1 MNKNISIAALRDLPL
16 IQEAD
21 LKNKVVLVR
30 VDHNV
35 VKGGVIHDPYRID
48 ATFGTLFYILSKGGK
63 IILMTHVGRPRNKA
77 DQSILQ
83 SDATSVRP
91 IVEYLQNKLH
101 LTIEVPEFYTHGKEG
116 YLSIESNI
124 NHSIRRLREHD
135 IDMVYLPNTRWFAG
149 EEAKDENA
157 ERFANQL
164 AGLADIYV
172 NDAFGSW
179 QPHASTY
186 GITKYLPSYAGFL
199 MQKEIE
205 NLERIFYAKQPLVS
219 VVAGSKFDT
228 KINSLYSL
236 LQKSDHL
243 VLGGVIYNAY
253 LCAKYGIKIK
263 GVGDEDV
270 KLAAE
275 FVKFA
280 EQYPKKI
287 VELPYIVESDIFG
300 ERIEGKYRVH
310 DIRQLAPDTQLNYV
324 LDVAPESYDEP
335 EILNVFLSAKTI
347 FVNAVMGFVPHF
359 NEGTIAL
366 DTVIDRNPHAV
377 KLYGGG
383 DTMQELKRL
392 LPGLYIMA
400 LDSKDYY
407 IFTGGGA
414 VLKAIEQ
421 NSPSGLAPV
430 RALIDQKSEQEKWK
444 IRLSGNRNNNEY

>member
-1 MNKNISIAALRDLPL
+1 MENDRLPL
-16 IQEAD
+16 IQDAD
-21 LKNKVVLVR
+21 LKGKIVLVR

-35 VKGGVIHDPYRID
+35 VKSGVIHDPYRID

-63 IILMTHVGRPRNKA
+63 IILMTHVGRPK
-77 DQSILQ
+77 DKKTGKITI
-83 SDATSVRP
+83 DDKTSVQP
-91 IVEYLQNKLH
+91 IVDYLENKLH
-101 LTIEVPEFYTHGKEG
+101 IKIEVPDFYSHENNG
-116 YLSIESNI
+116 YLSIETNV
-124 NHSIRRLREHD
+124 NHSIRRLRNHD
-135 IDMVYLPNTRWFAG
+135 VDMIYLPNTRWFTG
-149 EEAKDENA
+149 EEAKGNDQD
-157 ERFANQL
+157 RFANQL

-179 QPHASTY
+179 QAHASTV
-186 GITKYLPSYAGFL
+186 GVTKYLPSYAGFL

-205 NLERIFYAKQPLVS
+205 NLNRIFEAESPFVA

-228 KINSLYSL
+228 KIESLYAL
-236 LQKSDHL
+236 LKRADKL

-253 LCAKYGIKIK
+253 LCAKYDFKIK
-263 GVGDEDV
+263 GVEDEDV
-270 KLAAE
+270 ALARE
-275 FVKFA
+275 FVEFA
-280 EQYPKKI
+280 KQYPGKVFEMPI
-287 VELPYIVESDIFG
+287 ICESDVFG
-300 ERIEGKYRVH
+300 ERIEGKYRIH
-310 DIRQLAPDTQLNYV
+310 DIRKVPRGTEFNWIM
-324 LDVAPESYDEP
+324 DVDPRCYDEP
-335 EILNVFLSAKTI
+335 EIIDVFHSAKTI

-366 DTVIDRNPHAV
+366 DTIIDQNPNAV

-421 NSPSGLAPV
+421 NSHTGIAPIK
-430 RALIDQKSEQEKWK
+430 ALIEAAK
-444 IRLSGNRNNNEY
+444 NRE

>member
-1 MNKNISIAALRDLPL
+1 MPLSSLPL

-35 VKGGVIHDPYRID
+35 VKNGVIHDPYRID
-48 ATFGTLFYILSKGGK
+48 ATFGTLFYILAKGGK
-63 IILMTHVGRPRNKA
+63 IILMTHVGRPRNKK
-77 DQSILQ
+77 DGSITQ
-83 SDATSVRP
+83 DASTSVKP
-91 IVEYLQNKLH
+91 IVDYLENKLH
-101 LTIEVPEFYTHGKEG
+101 ISIEVPEFYAHGKEG
-116 YLSIESNI
+116 YLSIESSV
-124 NHSIRRLREHD
+124 NHSIRRLRDHEV
-135 IDMVYLPNTRWFAG
+135 DMIYLPNTRWFIG

-157 ERFANQL
+157 DRFANQL

-179 QPHASTY
+179 QPHVSTY

-205 NLERIFYAKQPLVS
+205 NLERIFHAKQPLVS

-228 KINSLYSL
+228 KIDSLYAL

-253 LCAKYGIKIK
+253 LCAKYGISIK
-263 GVGDEDV
+263 GVEEVDV
-270 KLAAE
+270 QMAAE

-280 EQYPKKI
+280 EQFPKKI
-287 VELPYIVESDIFG
+287 VELPFIVESDVFG
-300 ERIEGKYRVH
+300 ERVEGKSRVH
-310 DIRQLAPDTQLNYV
+310 DIRKLKKGTELNYV

-347 FVNAVMGFVPHF
+347 FVNAVMGLVPHF

-430 RALIDQKSEQEKWK
+430 RALIDQKAEQEKWK
-444 IRLSGNRNNNEY
+444 QRLGNSRTLQQKY